1 MRGLEP
7 DLRNVRAFLAV
18 VDEGSFTGAGRRLH
32 LSQQGLT
39 DRIHRLEQQ
48 LGARLLTRTTRRVEL
63 SPIGAELVDEARS
76 LVREADERWARIVA
90 RAARPPG
97 RLTIGVSASLVFG
110 VLPRLVEAFA
120 EHADQLGDTELDA
133 RELPMDELIARVS
146 DGTLDAAVALA
157 PPETP
162 DLGMDVVH
170 VGTVDLMIAESHP
183 LARARVASLGDLAGT
198 PILLTPRETSPG
210 MHDAV
215 VGACRAAGFDPEVVA
230 LPRERGYL
238 PRTVFDG
245 RAFTVWS
252 TLSPPEYVR
261 KGLVTVPLREPR
273 PRLETRLLF
282 RPGTDGP
289 GLDLLRDV
297 LRRCIVELEA
307 AQAQARQRR

>member
-1 MRGLEP
+1 MARLEP

-39 DRIHRLEQQ
+39 DRIHRLEQH
-48 LGARLLTRTTRRVEL
+48 LGARLFTRTTRRVEL
-63 SPIGAELVDEARS
+63 SPVGAELLADARA
-76 LVREADERWARIVA
+76 LVEEADGRWARMRA

-97 RLTIGVSASLVFG
+97 QLTLGFSASLVFG

-120 EHADQLGDTELDA
+120 EEGGPELAA
-133 RELPMDELIARVS
+133 RELPMDELVARVV

-162 DLGMDVVH
+162 ELAADVVH
-170 VGTVDLMIAESHP
+170 VGTADLMIAEAHP
-183 LARARVASLGDLAGT
+183 LAGAPSASLADLVGL

-215 VGACRAAGFDPEVVA
+215 LGACRAAGFEPDVLP

-238 PRTVFDG
+238 PRAIIDG

-289 GLDLLRDV
+289 GLDRLRALLA
-297 LRRCIVELEA
+297 RCIREA
-307 AQAQARQRR
+307 DVAAERPEPG